1 MNHGGN
7 EKTST
12 VIEDVI
18 ARKIFDSR
26 GRETIEIDVLTMEGF
41 GRASAPAGASTGKA
55 EAVPYPEGRVD
66 QAIRKVQEDI
76 APELIG
82 MKAEEQETID
92 LLLHEIDG
100 TEDFRNVGGNTA
112 CAISIATAEA
122 AASSYG
128 IPLFQH
134 LAGSLT
140 TRLPYPLGNVLGGGK
155 HTRGKATDIQ
165 EFLVLPLKA
174 ENFFDAAK
182 TNVKVH
188 QRVCSLLQEKDPSF
202 TGGRGDEGAWAPN
215 IKDQEALEVVAKAC
229 GEVSEELGLECRV
242 GLDVAA
248 SSLWKPEEKAYAYD
262 SEGIKRDPGEQ
273 LEFMRRIVEDYD
285 LAYVE
290 DPFHE
295 EDFEAFT
302 ELTKRVKNC
311 LICGDDLFV
320 TNKERLEKGVKACA
334 GNAIIIKVNQV
345 GTITDAWETV
355 GLAKSAQYVPV
366 GSHRSGETASAYLA
380 HLAVAFH
387 CPIIKSGVVGG
398 ERVAKISEL
407 LRIEE
412 TLGSRAKMSTLPF

>member
-1 MNHGGN
+1 
-7 EKTST
+7 
-12 VIEDVI
+12 
-18 ARKIFDSR
+18 
-26 GRETIEIDVLTMEGF
+26 VLTVEGF
-41 GRASAPAGASTGKA
+41 GRASAPAGASRGKA
-55 EAVPYPEGRVD
+55 EAVPYPEGGVD
-66 QAIRKVQEDI
+66 QAIRKVEEDI
-76 APELIG
+76 APELVG

-134 LAGSLT
+134 LAGSLAT
-140 TRLPYPLGNVLGGGK
+140 SLPYPLGNVLGGGK

-182 TNVKVH
+182 ANVKVH
-188 QRVCSLLQEKDPSF
+188 QRVGVLLEKDPSF

-215 IKDQEALEVVAKAC
+215 IKDQEALDVVAEAC
-229 GEVSEELGLECRV
+229 EEVSQELGLECRV

-248 SSLWKPEEKAYAYD
+248 SSLWKPEEKAYVYE
-262 SEGIKRDPGEQ
+262 SECIKRNPGEQ
-273 LEFMRRIVEDYD
+273 LEFVRSVIEDYD

-302 ELTKRVKNC
+302 ELTKKAKNC

-320 TNKERLEKGVKACA
+320 TNKERLEKGVKARA

-366 GSHRSGETASAYLA
+366 VSHRSGETASTYLA

-398 ERVAKISEL
+398 ERVTKISEL